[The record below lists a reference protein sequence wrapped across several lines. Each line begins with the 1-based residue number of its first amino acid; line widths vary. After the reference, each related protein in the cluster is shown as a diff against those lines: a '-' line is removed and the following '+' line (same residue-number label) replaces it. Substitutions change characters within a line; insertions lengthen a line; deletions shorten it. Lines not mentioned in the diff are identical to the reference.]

1 MNKTPSLQSK
11 IFWGLDLDSVEDL
24 CVKYGLSIDYDF
36 FEEVVIYDCEIKKL
50 IYKGDYNLNNDIFK
64 EEYLYNIII
73 SYIREKKLNKLL
85 DE

>member
-1 MNKTPSLQSK
+1 MNKTPSTQSK

-24 CVKYGLSIDYDF
+24 CEKYGLSIEYDF
-36 FEEVVIYDCEIKKL
+36 FEAVVIHDCEKL

-73 SYIREKKLNKLL
+73 SYIREKKLNQLFNQ
-85 DE
+85 